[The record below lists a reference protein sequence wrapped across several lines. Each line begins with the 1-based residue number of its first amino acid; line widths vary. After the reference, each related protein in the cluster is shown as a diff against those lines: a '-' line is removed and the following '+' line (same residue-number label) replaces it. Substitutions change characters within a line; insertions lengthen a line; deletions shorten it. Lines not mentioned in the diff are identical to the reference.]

1 MKIKL
6 IPETHDEEKIAEI
19 RKMKETLN
27 DDDFFYQLRCLV
39 RHDEKNLVRHD
50 EKNFDAIYYATPNGA
65 ELLAE
70 VENYLH
76 DHLIYEVRD
85 YYAAKMAGHD
95 Y

>member
-39 RHDEKNLVRHD
+39 RHDEKN
-50 EKNFDAIYYATPNGA
+50 FDAIYYATPNGA

-70 VENYLH
+70 LENYLH
-76 DHLIYEVRD
+76 DHLIYEMRG

>member
-39 RHDEKNLVRHD
+39 RHDEKN
-50 EKNFDAIYYATPNGA
+50 FDAIYYATPNGA

-70 VENYLH
+70 LENYLH

>member
-6 IPETHDEEKIAEI
+6 IPEPHDEEKIVEI

-27 DDDFFYQLRCLV
+27 DDDFFYQLRC
-39 RHDEKNLVRHD
+39 LVRHD

-85 YYAAKMAGHD
+85 YYAAKMASHD

>member
-39 RHDEKNLVRHD
+39 RHDEKN
-50 EKNFDAIYYATPNGA
+50 FDAIYYATPNGA

-70 VENYLH
+70 LENYLH
-76 DHLIYEVRD
+76 DHLVYEVRD

>member
-6 IPETHDEEKIAEI
+6 ILETHDEEKIAEI
-19 RKMKETLN
+19 QKMKETLN

-39 RHDEKNLVRHD
+39 RHDETNS
-50 EKNFDAIYYATPNGA
+50 DAIYYATPNGA

>member
-19 RKMKETLN
+19 QKMKETLN
-27 DDDFFYQLRCLV
+27 DDDDFFYQLRC
-39 RHDEKNLVRHD
+39 LVRHD

>member
-19 RKMKETLN
+19 QKMKETLN
-27 DDDFFYQLRCLV
+27 DDDFFYQLRC
-39 RHDEKNLVRHD
+39 LVRHD

>member
-6 IPETHDEEKIAEI
+6 ILEIHDKEKIAEI
-19 RKMKETLN
+19 QKMKETLN
-27 DDDFFYQLRCLV
+27 DDDFFYQLRC
-39 RHDEKNLVRHD
+39 LVRHD

>member
-6 IPETHDEEKIAEI
+6 ILETHDKEKIAEI
-19 RKMKETLN
+19 QKMKETLN

-39 RHDEKNLVRHD
+39 RHDEKN
-50 EKNFDAIYYATPNGA
+50 FDAIYYATPNGA
-65 ELLAE
+65 ELLTE

>member
-6 IPETHDEEKIAEI
+6 LPETHDEEKIAEI
-19 RKMKETLN
+19 QKMKETLN

-39 RHDEKNLVRHD
+39 RHDEKN
-50 EKNFDAIYYATPNGA
+50 FDAIYYATPNGA

-70 VENYLH
+70 LENYLH

>member
-27 DDDFFYQLRCLV
+27 DDDFFYQLRC
-39 RHDEKNLVRHD
+39 LVRHD

-85 YYAAKMAGHD
+85 YYAAKMAGYD

>member
-27 DDDFFYQLRCLV
+27 DDDDFFYQLRC
-39 RHDEKNLVRHD
+39 LVRHD

-70 VENYLH
+70 LENYLH

>member
-6 IPETHDEEKIAEI
+6 ILENHDEEKIAEI
-19 RKMKETLN
+19 QKMKETLN

-39 RHDEKNLVRHD
+39 RHDEKNL
-50 EKNFDAIYYATPNGA
+50 DAIYYATPNGS

>member
-19 RKMKETLN
+19 RKMKEILN
-27 DDDFFYQLRCLV
+27 DDDFFYQLRC
-39 RHDEKNLVRHD
+39 LVRHD

-70 VENYLH
+70 LENYLH

>member
-6 IPETHDEEKIAEI
+6 ILETHDEEKIAEI
-19 RKMKETLN
+19 QKMKETLN
-27 DDDFFYQLRCLV
+27 DDDFFYQLRC
-39 RHDEKNLVRHD
+39 LVRHD

-76 DHLIYEVRD
+76 DHLIYEVHD

>member
-27 DDDFFYQLRCLV
+27 DDDFFYQLRC
-39 RHDEKNLVRHD
+39 LVRHD

-95 Y
+95 C

>member
-6 IPETHDEEKIAEI
+6 IPEPHDEEKIAEI

-39 RHDEKNLVRHD
+39 RHDEKN
-50 EKNFDAIYYATPNGA
+50 FDAIYYATPNGA

-70 VENYLH
+70 LENYLH

>member
-6 IPETHDEEKIAEI
+6 ILENYDEEKIAEI
-19 RKMKETLN
+19 QKMKETLN
-27 DDDFFYQLRCLV
+27 DDDFFYQLRC
-39 RHDEKNLVRHD
+39 LVRHD

-70 VENYLH
+70 VENYLY

>member
-6 IPETHDEEKIAEI
+6 IPENHDKEKIAEI
-19 RKMKETLN
+19 QKMKETLN

-39 RHDEKNLVRHD
+39 RHDEKN
-50 EKNFDAIYYATPNGA
+50 FDAIYYATPNGA

-70 VENYLH
+70 LENYLH

>member
-39 RHDEKNLVRHD
+39 RHDEKN
-50 EKNFDAIYYATPNGA
+50 FD

-85 YYAAKMAGHD
+85 YYAAKMAAHD

>member
-6 IPETHDEEKIAEI
+6 ILENYDKEKIAEI
-19 RKMKETLN
+19 QKMKETLN
-27 DDDFFYQLRCLV
+27 DDDFFYQLRC
-39 RHDEKNLVRHD
+39 LVRHD

>member
-6 IPETHDEEKIAEI
+6 LPETHDEEKIAEI

-39 RHDEKNLVRHD
+39 RHDEKN
-50 EKNFDAIYYATPNGA
+50 FDAIYYATPNGD

-70 VENYLH
+70 LENYLH

>member
-27 DDDFFYQLRCLV
+27 DDDFFYQLRC
-39 RHDEKNLVRHD
+39 LVRHD

-85 YYAAKMAGHD
+85 YYAAKMAAHD

>member
-6 IPETHDEEKIAEI
+6 ILENHDEEKIAEI
-19 RKMKETLN
+19 QKMKETLN
-27 DDDFFYQLRCLV
+27 DDDFFYQLRY
-39 RHDEKNLVRHD
+39 LVRHD

>member
-6 IPETHDEEKIAEI
+6 ILETHDEEKIAEI
-19 RKMKETLN
+19 QKMKETLN

-39 RHDEKNLVRHD
+39 RHE

>member
-6 IPETHDEEKIAEI
+6 ILENYDKEKIAEI
-19 RKMKETLN
+19 QKMKETLN
-27 DDDFFYQLRCLV
+27 DDDFFYQMRC
-39 RHDEKNLVRHD
+39 LVRHD

-70 VENYLH
+70 LENYLH

>member
-6 IPETHDEEKIAEI
+6 IPENHDEEKIAEI

-39 RHDEKNLVRHD
+39 RHDEKN
-50 EKNFDAIYYATPNGA
+50 FDAIYYATPNGA

-70 VENYLH
+70 LENYLH

>member
-6 IPETHDEEKIAEI
+6 ILENYDKEKIAEI
-19 RKMKETLN
+19 QKMKETLN
-27 DDDFFYQLRCLV
+27 DDDFFYQMRC
-39 RHDEKNLVRHD
+39 LVRHD
-50 EKNFDAIYYATPNGA
+50 EKNFDAIQYATPNGA

>member
-6 IPETHDEEKIAEI
+6 ILETHDKEKIAEI
-19 RKMKETLN
+19 QKMKETLN
-27 DDDFFYQLRCLV
+27 DDDDFFYQLRC
-39 RHDEKNLVRHD
+39 LVRHD

>member
-6 IPETHDEEKIAEI
+6 ILETNDKEKIAEI
-19 RKMKETLN
+19 QKMKETLN

-39 RHDEKNLVRHD
+39 RHDEKN
-50 EKNFDAIYYATPNGA
+50 FDAIYYATPNGA

-70 VENYLH
+70 LENYLH

>member
-6 IPETHDEEKIAEI
+6 ILETHDKEKIAEI
-19 RKMKETLN
+19 QKMKETLN
-27 DDDFFYQLRCLV
+27 DDDFFYQLRC
-39 RHDEKNLVRHD
+39 LVRHD

-85 YYAAKMAGHD
+85 YYAAKMAGYD

>member
-6 IPETHDEEKIAEI
+6 ILEAHDKEKIAEI
-19 RKMKETLN
+19 QKMKETLN
-27 DDDFFYQLRCLV
+27 DDDFFYQLRC
-39 RHDEKNLVRHD
+39 LVRHD